1 MLRKPLE
8 LVPATV
14 RDLAVLA
21 PIHRRAFAPMPV
33 TRYLCTSVDPAVL
46 EESYQCHRAKVIED
60 AQGQYRGNSVMTVAR
75 QGDQVLGFVWS
86 VRQPAAK
93 DWPPVTSTQQEYPI
107 PAGYVPVRKRD
118 FDAMLMRHARVSL
131 SCVGVRHAGILSL
144 SHRGQELAQLTL
156 FNAALLTVSVDP
168 AAQGAGVGKRL
179 VHSVIKQAASEGLPV
194 VLEAEE
200 GKPSMQRK
208 DAGYVYTDPKL
219 QKESRCTCRQ
229 ALNFSGTA
237 WLRRKTVRSGWVET
251 PAFGCT
257 LVEGLTNHSAL
268 VMANGAQDAE
278 SVDRLGVGADL
289 KFCDTRWKK
298 DDRKYGQMVIAGNLC
313 THSLT
318 RRCCNFHR
326 KRVKRAE
333 PCGAPPSRL
342 GRATKHTR
350 WLTPLSC

>member
-1 MLRKPLE
+1 MAALIASVTDDEHEDAARLVLRAFSSSLFHQRIFAKVDSATHVQFLAVQARSPLQDPRCKMVKATRDGKMVGFARWTTPKDADTHAEQKAGNATSIWSQDGHYPPGSEINLAKELLEVPEKELLEPHFRIDMLAVDSGVQGARVGSTLLRHVCRQADDLGVAVYLRASPEALSLYRRFGFRQHGEPHRAASDPKLALYPMLRKPLE

-131 SCVGVRHAGILSL
+131 SCVG
-144 SHRGQELAQLTL
+144 
-156 FNAALLTVSVDP
+156 
-168 AAQGAGVGKRL
+168 
-179 VHSVIKQAASEGLPV
+179 
-194 VLEAEE
+194 
-200 GKPSMQRK
+200 
-208 DAGYVYTDPKL
+208 
-219 QKESRCTCRQ
+219 
-229 ALNFSGTA
+229 
-237 WLRRKTVRSGWVET
+237 
-251 PAFGCT
+251 
-257 LVEGLTNHSAL
+257 
-268 VMANGAQDAE
+268 
-278 SVDRLGVGADL
+278 
-289 KFCDTRWKK
+289 
-298 DDRKYGQMVIAGNLC
+298 
-313 THSLT
+313 
-318 RRCCNFHR
+318 
-326 KRVKRAE
+326 
-333 PCGAPPSRL
+333 PC
-342 GRATKHTR
+342 
-350 WLTPLSC
+350 